1 MKHYA
6 EYIRFIFQFSY
17 FIFPISSS
25 ILFIY
30 SYSHTILYFFLKF
43 DLFVIVI
50 IPMYHA
56 SQKRMLIL
64 SIWHVYVF
72 SIHFIN

>member
-30 SYSHTILYFFLKF
+30 SYSHTILYF
-43 DLFVIVI
+43 
-50 IPMYHA
+50 
-56 SQKRMLIL
+56 SQKLDLIVMIIIRMYQ
-64 SIWHVYVF
+64 SCF
-72 SIHFIN
+72 SEPDIDFICLPRICIFYTFH